1 MPSYRNIEGGNYS
14 LHRKGLAVG
23 IFILMLVVNIGSTF
37 AGEVDVKTVSSVGF
51 DGNTLY
57 VGGSGPNN
65 YSSIQ
70 EAIDDSSHGDT
81 VFVYDE
87 SSPYY
92 EHVIVDKSVELIG
105 ENKETTTID
114 GDQIGDVVTISS
126 DQVTITGFTIE
137 RSGRDYQDQNAGIK
151 ILSNENTIAGMNITF
166 NLFGILLSSST
177 GNTIVNNDINYNSYG
192 IRLVDAST
200 DNVISGNTLVSW
212 SFDFNIY
219 MKGFCNNNTISD
231 NIITNY
237 HAYGIYIF
245 GSEDNIISDN
255 TVIDCENGI
264 ILVSSNNSVI
274 TSNFF
279 QNEEDG
285 LSLAR
290 STGNIISQNTFV
302 KDGLFLYDSFDN
314 MVTENTV
321 NGKPLVYLE
330 DESDITIPVNAGQIL
345 LINCD
350 NVIIQSQDIS
360 DTNVAIELWGSEEC
374 TISQNTLTGNR
385 RNIYLYDADFNIIEE
400 NTLETDESFI
410 FMQTLALNYCQG
422 NEIVKNEFTS
432 ADDYTYILIADSQQ
446 NVFSRNVIIGESDRV
461 RWRLILSNAD
471 ANTITKNTFESGG
484 IRLASSSRNTL
495 RDNSIFDGT
504 LTIDWSRLNL
514 INGNFISSNFA
525 DWGIPMDKGSG
536 NIISRNTIENCNGA
550 FFLIGSR
557 DNIIRKN
564 NIINC
569 GDTPAWFSNSLL
581 NLWSRNYWGQPLLRP
596 QVIPGEIRIVRGWP
610 LPDIVIPV
618 FNIDMFPRKIPY
630 LFSE

>member
-1 MPSYRNIEGGNYS
+1 MF
-14 LHRKGLAVG
+14 RKGLAVAV
-23 IFILMLVVNIGSTF
+23 ILLFIGMCVAPST
-37 AGEVDVKTVSSVGF
+37 AVQELREKPIPISF

-65 YSSIQ
+65 YTQIQ
-70 EAIDDSSHGDT
+70 DAIDNASDGDT
-81 VFVYDE
+81 VFVFDE

-92 EHVIVDKSVELIG
+92 EHVIVDKSIELIG

-114 GDQIGDVVTISS
+114 GNQIGDVVTISS

-151 ILSNENTIAGMNITF
+151 ILSNENTITDMNITF
-166 NLFGILLSSST
+166 NLFGILLSFST
-177 GNTIVNNDINYNSYG
+177 GNTILNNDINYNSYG

-237 HAYGIYIF
+237 DGYGIYIF

-255 TVIDCENGI
+255 ILIDCENGI
-264 ILVSSNNSVI
+264 SLVSSNDTEI
-274 TSNFF
+274 IGNFF

-285 LSLAR
+285 LSLSR
-290 STGNIISQNTFV
+290 STGNIISQNTFID
-302 KDGLFLYDSFDN
+302 DGLFIYDSFDSF
-314 MVTENTV
+314 VIENTV

-330 DESDITIPVNAGQIL
+330 DESDITIPDNAGQIIL
-345 LINCD
+345 VNCD
-350 NVIIQSQDIS
+350 NIIIENQDIS
-360 DTNVAIELWGSEEC
+360 DTNMAIELWGSESC
-374 TISQNTLTGNR
+374 TLSQNTLIGNR
-385 RNIYLYDADFNIIEE
+385 RSIYLENADYNNIGD
-400 NTLETDESFI
+400 NTMETDEGFI
-410 FMQTLALNYCQG
+410 FMQILALNNCRG
-422 NEIVKNEFTS
+422 NEIVGNEFTIT
-432 ADDYTYILIADSQQ
+432 DDYPYILIADSQQ
-446 NVFSRNVIIGESDRV
+446 NVFSRNVITALPDGV

-471 ANTITKNTFESGG
+471 ANTITQNTFDSGG
-484 IRLASSSRNTL
+484 IRLAGSNRNSL
-495 RDNSIFDGT
+495 RDNSISDGT
-504 LTIDWSRLNL
+504 LTIDWSRLNW
-514 INGNFISSNFA
+514 ITGNFISSNFN
-525 DWGIPMDKGSG
+525 DWGIPIEKGSG
-536 NIISRNTIENCNGA
+536 NIISRNTIEDCNGA

-569 GDTPAWFSNSLL
+569 GDTLAWFSNSLP
-581 NLWSRNYWGQPLLRP
+581 NVWSRNYWGQTLIGPKI
-596 QVIPGEIRIVRGWP
+596 IPGEIRISRGWP
-610 LPDIVIPV
+610 NPDIVIPV
-618 FNIDMFPRKIPY
+618 FNIDMLPRKIPY